1 MNDNRDG
8 KVATGADWIIP
19 IAGIGFATYYLISI
33 KDLDW
38 EAKISGVFCAVV
50 LFLLIGIFAVRT
62 VIGLARGTHEF
73 EWRSLYENRE
83 LAIIRGSLFGL
94 TVLSV
99 ALIPWAGF
107 TLSTFGFLLACFLWL
122 EKMSTRM
129 AVITA
134 GALALFGYVL
144 FILILGTAFPMGP
157 FERLMAALIGAA

>member
-19 IAGIGFATYYLISI
+19 ILGVAFATYYLISI

-50 LFLLIGIFAVRT
+50 LFLLIGVFAART
-62 VIGLARGTHEF
+62 ALGLARGTHRI
-73 EWRSLYENRE
+73 EWRSLYESHQ

-122 EKMSTRM
+122 ERMSMRM
-129 AVITA
+129 ALITA
-134 GALALFGYVL
+134 GSLALFGYVL
-144 FILILGTAFPMGP
+144 FILILRTSFPAGP
-157 FERLMAALIGAA
+157 FERLMAALIGL